1 MSSLFKV
8 LGAVLCLVF
17 ALSFAAP
24 NAHADSF
31 TPTFTCTQ
39 AGGCTFLPTAPD
51 VSFPSPAIML
61 VSWDTFLF
69 SFNFANTGA
78 APTDGFTW
86 TATYDPSTLTATFDV
101 TDPVAV
107 LKNQVQQLQSQTNQL
122 TGAGGRGAL
131 SFSAAATP
139 IPEPSSLVLM
149 LSGVGLVFV
158 MRKRWASGLQS
169 AS

>member
-1 MSSLFKV
+1 MRKSVWVIL
-8 LGAVLCLVF
+8 AVLCV
-17 ALSFAAP
+17 AIGAP
-24 NAHADSF
+24 NALADTLY

-39 AGGCTFLPTAPD
+39 AGGCTFLPTASD

-107 LKNQVQQLQSQTNQL
+107 LKNQVQQLQSQVNQL

-139 IPEPSSLVLM
+139 IPEPSSLALM
-149 LSGVGLVFV
+149 LAGIGFLLV
-158 MRKRWASGLQS
+158 MRKRIGQGPPQA
-169 AS
+169 A